1 MLIAFWECEH
11 FNNFKSNPILK
22 FILKMNSTISKKEI
36 ILGLHQDG
44 KSLDEIQATLM
55 IMFENDLITSTE
67 VIFVL
72 LFI

>member
-1 MLIAFWECEH
+1 MLIALKECEH
-11 FNNFKSNPILK
+11 CNNFTSNPNLK
-22 FILKMNSTISKKEI
+22 FILKMNTTISKKEI

-72 LFI
+72 II

>member
-1 MLIAFWECEH
+1 
-11 FNNFKSNPILK
+11 
-22 FILKMNSTISKKEI
+22 MNTTISKKEI

-72 LFI
+72 IFI